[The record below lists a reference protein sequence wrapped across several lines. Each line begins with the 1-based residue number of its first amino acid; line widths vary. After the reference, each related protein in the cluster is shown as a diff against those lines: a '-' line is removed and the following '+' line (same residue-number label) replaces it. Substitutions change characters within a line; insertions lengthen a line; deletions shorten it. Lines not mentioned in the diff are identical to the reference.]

1 MDIRFINEQTIMIY
15 FKNEITEV
23 TYHIVMSM
31 MDWISEKNISEIQDI
46 VPSYRAILI
55 YFDNHVITASKLIEN
70 LELTKFDD
78 KNIIDVNQR
87 KRIIKIPV
95 RYGGEF
101 GPDIEEVAEY
111 NQISTKQVI
120 EKHTNR
126 PYLIYMLGFMPG
138 FPYLGGLDESL
149 HTPRRNEPRLK
160 IKAGS
165 VGIANNQTG
174 LYPLDS
180 PGGWQIIGRT
190 PVIVFSSKRNPM
202 TLYKAGDWIQF
213 YEIDENEYKQIEKDI
228 SEGKFNSA
236 DLVVTENDY

>member
-15 FKNEITEV
+15 FENEITEV
-23 TYHIVMSM
+23 TYQNVMSM
-31 MDWISEKNISEIQDI
+31 MRWISEKNISAVQDI

-55 YFDNHVITASKLIEN
+55 YFDNHAITASKLIEN

-149 HTPRRNEPRLK
+149 HTPRRNEPRVKL
-160 IKAGS
+160 KAGS

>member
-23 TYHIVMSM
+23 TYHNVMSM
-31 MDWISEKNISEIQDI
+31 MRWISEKNISEIQDI

-55 YFDNHVITASKLIEN
+55 YFDDQAITASKLIEN
-70 LELTKFDD
+70 LELTKFND
-78 KNIIDVNQR
+78 KNIIDVNQH

-95 RYGGEF
+95 LYGGMF

-120 EKHTNR
+120 EKHTSR

-149 HTPRRNEPRLK
+149 HTPRRSEPRLK

-190 PVIVFSSKRNPM
+190 PVTVFNSKRNPM
-202 TLYKAGDWIQF
+202 TLYEAGDWIHF
-213 YEIDENEYKQIEKDI
+213 YEIDEKQYKQIEKNI
-228 SEGKFNSA
+228 SEDKFNFA
-236 DLVVTENDY
+236 DLVVTEIDY

>member
-15 FKNEITEV
+15 FENEITEV
-23 TYHIVMSM
+23 TYQNVMSM
-31 MDWISEKNISEIQDI
+31 MRWISEKNISAVQDI

-55 YFDNHVITASKLIEN
+55 YFDDQVISASKLIEN

-78 KNIIDVNQR
+78 KNIIDVKQH

-120 EKHTNR
+120 EKHTDR